1 MTLGEKIVELRKK
14 EKLTQE
20 KLALQIGISRQ
31 TLSNWE
37 SDITSPNIKEAKELA
52 FLFKISLDDLLDNQ
66 LDIKCQN
73 KNTILDRLI
82 GKNCYIELL
91 EEDYRIDD
99 EKICKVLSI
108 EGDFIKI
115 EFEHEKKIVTKLV
128 DLKLVSTIRTEAQE

>member
-115 EFEHEKKIVTKLV
+115 EFEHEKKFVTKLV
-128 DLKLVSTIRTEAQE
+128 DLKLVSTIRREEQE

>member
-115 EFEHEKKIVTKLV
+115 EFEHEKKFVTKLV
-128 DLKLVSTIRTEAQE
+128 DLKLVSTIRREAQE